1 MEERMRLIAI
11 DTETTGSAPA
21 KGDRCVE
28 IGAAELINGRFT
40 GRTFQTYLN
49 PERPVAWQ
57 AQRIHG
63 LSDRFLADKPRLAEV
78 APDLL
83 AFIGDAA
90 CLAHNARFDRDMLLY
105 DFRHAGLQVPALR
118 FFDTIPF
125 AQARVRAPSYRLDQL
140 ALTLGV
146 LEKGRGL
153 HGALE
158 DAEILSRVVEAI
170 EARQPGALAAWM
182 RGSAPLNPLPKGW
195 HAPPAP
201 TARPT
206 GVRAQPSVQAAP
218 PGPTAP
224 QAPSGEALEADRIAA
239 LVRTALEG
247 APDLTLFAE
256 RLTAAGVLMRPVI
269 NGQLALHGARF
280 STPNASFTGGAI
292 GLTGPA
298 LERAGPAYRH
308 AEHAAL
314 VARLVAA
321 HDAVM
326 GPVTALKG
334 RFTAVPSNA
343 APNKNAE
350 AGAAARGRLRTVIAT
365 HLPEAHSIFDLAER
379 LERVGV
385 VTETRLD
392 TKRMRV
398 SSVLFIGEAARL
410 PGSAV
415 GLGPRD
421 RDPDFWSLAAPEPVR
436 TAPDGSLIAPIEIRP
451 KPVPPTRIGEGLN
464 PGVAELIAELN
475 RGALE
480 IEPKTV
486 LQIRSGRDA
495 WSGLPETT
503 LRGLLA
509 EARPNVELDAL
520 LAPLSGADRGS
531 ALRWVCRGLD
541 PELTLA
547 FHQTRQLVYE
557 ARNAERAQDAT
568 PEP

>member
-1 MEERMRLIAI
+1 MRLIAI

-28 IGAAELINGRFT
+28 IGAVELINGRFT

-83 AFIGDAA
+83 AFIGDAP

-182 RGSAPLNPLPKGW
+182 RGSAPLNPFPKGW
-195 HAPPAP
+195 QAPPAP
-201 TARPT
+201 PPVAKSP
-206 GVRAQPSVQAAP
+206 PSDP
-218 PGPTAP
+218 LTPEGT
-224 QAPSGEALEADRIAA
+224 SGEAREADRIAA

-308 AEHAAL
+308 AEHAGL
-314 VARLVAA
+314 VVRLVAA

-326 GPVTALKG
+326 GQVTALKG
-334 RFTAVPSNA
+334 RFTAVPSDA
-343 APNKNAE
+343 APNKTAE
-350 AGAAARGRLRTVIAT
+350 AGAAARERLHKIITT
-365 HLPEAHSIFDLAER
+365 HLPDVRRVFDLAER
-379 LERVGV
+379 LELVGV
-385 VTETRLD
+385 ITETRID

-398 SSVLFIGEAARL
+398 STVLFIGEGARL

-436 TAPDGSLIAPIEIRP
+436 MAPDGSPIAPIEIRP
-451 KPVPPTRIGEGLN
+451 APAQPTQIGEGLN

-480 IEPKTV
+480 IGPETV
-486 LQIRSGRDA
+486 LRVRSGRDA
-495 WSGLPETT
+495 WSGLPETA

>member
-1 MEERMRLIAI
+1 MRLIAI
-11 DTETTGSAPA
+11 DTETTGASPA

-28 IGAAELINGRFT
+28 IGAVELIDGRLT
-40 GRTFQTYLN
+40 GRTFQSYLN
-49 PERPVAWQ
+49 PERAVAWQ
-57 AQRIHG
+57 AQRVHG
-63 LSDRFLADKPRLAEV
+63 LTGRFLSDKPRFAQI

-83 AFIGDAA
+83 AFIGDAP

-105 DFRHAGLQVPALR
+105 DFRYAGLPVPALR

-125 AQARVRAPSYRLDQL
+125 AQGRVRTPSYRLDQL

-158 DAEILSRVVEAI
+158 DAEILGRVVAAI
-170 EARQPGALAAWM
+170 ESRQPGGLAAWL
-182 RGSAPLNPLPKGW
+182 RGAAPLSPLPKGW
-195 HAPPAP
+195 QATPAPPA
-201 TARPT
+201 RPV
-206 GVRAQPSVQAAP
+206 GGRSGPSALAAP
-218 PGPTAP
+218 PGPSAP
-224 QAPSGEALEADRIAA
+224 PEPSEEAREADRIAA
-239 LVRTALEG
+239 LVRGALDG
-247 APDLTLFAE
+247 GPDLALFAE

-269 NGQLALHGARF
+269 NGELALHGARF
-280 STPNASFTGGAI
+280 STPRASFTGGAI

-308 AEHAAL
+308 PEHAGL

-334 RFTAVPSNA
+334 RFTAVPSGG
-343 APNKNAE
+343 APRQVGE
-350 AGAAARGRLRTVIAT
+350 AGAAARERLQGIIAT
-365 HLPEAHSIFDLAER
+365 HLPEARSIFDLADR

-392 TKRMRV
+392 TMRMRV
-398 SSVLFIGEAARL
+398 SSVLFISEGARV
-410 PGSAV
+410 PGPAV

-421 RDPDFWSLAAPEPVR
+421 RGPDFWSLAAPEPVR

-451 KPVPPTRIGEGLN
+451 SSPPPTRIGEGLN
-464 PGVAELIAELN
+464 PGVAELIADLN
-475 RGALE
+475 RGALGISPE
-480 IEPKTV
+480 TA
-486 LQIRSGRDA
+486 LSIRCGRDG
-495 WSGLPETT
+495 WSGLSEAA

-509 EARPNVELDAL
+509 EARPGEDLDTL
-520 LAPLSGADRGS
+520 FAPLSGPDRGS

-541 PELTLA
+541 PQLTLA
-547 FHQTRQLVYE
+547 FHRARQAAYE
-557 ARNAERAQDAT
+557 ARNAARVEDPS